1 MHEIDGEAQMEKL
14 LFPSGLLRRMLRR
27 TRRRLCMSLP
37 DRYTPI
43 LWWVQR
49 EVTLFLLLIGGLQ
62 RVELCLFSNQYVIPW
77 VEHTIVF
84 DKS

>member
-27 TRRRLCMSLP
+27 TRRRHSVCPSPTDTL
-37 DRYTPI
+37 